1 MLNRRQFVQSAAVAG
16 IATSLPNVASSSVL
30 PDPQSSQPQSF
41 GALPMLKGQARPI
54 TNDERWAQSERARAL
69 MVQDGLGAIVLTGG
83 TSLLYYTN
91 LRWGQNERMFARVG
105 LLMPLS
111 AVGVSLH
118 PTATSARHLNHYS
131 RGHKT
136 KFRTKSP

>member
-16 IATSLPNVASSSVL
+16 IATSLPNVASSGVA
-30 PDPQSSQPQSF
+30 PDPQPPSF
-41 GALPMLKGQARPI
+41 AALPMLKGQARPI
-54 TNDERWAQSERARAL
+54 TNNERWAQSERARAL

-111 AVGVSLH
+111 AVGVSPH
-118 PTATSARHLNHYS
+118 PTAASARHVNHYS

-136 KFRTKSP
+136 KFRRKSP